1 MIAAFGNSTSFCR
14 PALFA
19 TDPTATVPFP
29 ISLRLID
36 IAAYYYFQ
44 LFVLLPPYFVF
55 PSIVCGSISSS
66 SLLF

>member
-14 PALFA
+14 SALFA

-36 IAAYYYFQ
+36 IAAYYYFK
-44 LFVLLPPYFVF
+44 LFILLPP
-55 PSIVCGSISSS
+55 
-66 SLLF
+66 LLCLPLYRLWKHLLILPY